1 MGGCCS
7 SSRKFP
13 LHGTPVY
20 YYVRMFSVYAS
31 NYFSV
36 PKSVF
41 CPPALEE
48 HESSA
53 PHDSGFPTRLLVD
66 VNLDTSIP
74 DTFRSPPRPIPFDVV
89 LGISQST
96 NPGPD
101 IDYRKP
107 THVDLKELDRETE
120 RDTPFIESPKKVE
133 VGFQESK
140 CVDGLTMEEEEVCP
154 TCFEEYD
161 AQNPT
166 IVTKCNHRFHLSC
179 ILEWMERSDTCP
191 ICNQAVARNLLWD
204 FIATDM
210 KEIAIYEIAYLQ
222 QEMDFEAR

>member
-7 SSRKFP
+7 SSRKFQ

-20 YYVRMFSVYAS
+20 YY
-31 NYFSV
+31 
-36 PKSVF
+36 

-48 HESSA
+48 HESSTT
-53 PHDSGFPTRLLVD
+53 HDSGFPTRLLID

-89 LGISQST
+89 LGISQTT
-96 NPGPD
+96 NTGPD
-101 IDYRKP
+101 GEAFGDLDYQKP
-107 THVDLKELDRETE
+107 TQVDLKELDREPE
-120 RDTPFIESPKKVE
+120 RDTSFIESPKKVE

-140 CVDGLTMEEEEVCP
+140 CVGDSKMEEEDVCP
-154 TCFEEYD
+154 TCFEEYN
-161 AQNPT
+161 AENPR
-166 IVTKCNHRFHLSC
+166 IITKCNHRFHLSC

-191 ICNQAVARNLLWD
+191 ICS
-204 FIATDM
+204 
-210 KEIAIYEIAYLQ
+210 